1 MALETEIKQPL
12 TLADF
17 EAFVDLPENSERI
30 FEFISGE
37 IVEVPSNPFVS
48 EIAGLIMFFI
58 RLFLVQNNIAGH
70 LTGEAGGYMV
80 NGERYAP
87 DVAFI
92 SYARQPELA
101 RSGYNPNPPELAVEV
116 ISDPASVE
124 EQTAL
129 RRKLANYLAAGTVVW
144 IVDPSAR
151 TVEVYSPGQPVQTV
165 SESGTLSGGDLLPGL
180 RIPVKDIFPAS
191 GAKPEAASAG

>member
-1 MALETEIKQPL
+1 MVLETGIRQPL

-17 EAFVDLPENSERI
+17 EAFISLPENSERT

-37 IVEVPSNPFVS
+37 IVEVPSNPFTSAVAAQ
-48 EIAGLIMFFI
+48 IIILIGMY
-58 RLFLVQNNIAGH
+58 LLQNKIGH
-70 LTGEAGGYMV
+70 LTGEAGGYVV

-116 ISDPASVE
+116 ISDPTSVE
-124 EQTAL
+124 EQSAL
-129 RRKLANYLAAGTVVW
+129 RRKLANYLAAGTLVW
-144 IVDPSAR
+144 IVDPSKR
-151 TVEVYSPGQPVQTV
+151 IVEVYSPGQPVQTIT
-165 SESGTLSGGDLLPGL
+165 ESGTLSGGDVLPGL
-180 RIPVKDIFPAS
+180 SVSVKDIFPMSA
-191 GAKPEAASAG
+191 AQPEAPSTN

>member
-191 GAKPEAASAG
+191 GAKAEAASAG

>member
-1 MALETEIKQPL
+1 MALETKIKQPL

-17 EAFVDLPENSERI
+17 EAFINLPENSERT

-58 RLFLVQNNIAGH
+58 RLFLVQNNMAGH
-70 LTGEAGGYMV
+70 LTGEAGGYVV

-151 TVEVYSPGQPVQTV
+151 AVEVYAPGQPAQTV
-165 SESGTLSGGDLLPGL
+165 GEGGALSGGAVLPGL
-180 RIPVKDIFPAS
+180 SIPVKDIFPAS
-191 GAKPEAASAG
+191 GPRPATASAG

>member
-1 MALETEIKQPL
+1 MVLETDIRQAL

-17 EAFVDLPENSERI
+17 EAFIDLPENRERT

-48 EIAGLIMFFI
+48 EIAGLVMFFI

-101 RSGYNPNPPELAVEV
+101 RSGYNPNPPELVVEV
-116 ISDPASVE
+116 ISDPASAE
-124 EQTAL
+124 EQRVL
-129 RRKLANYLAAGTVVW
+129 RRKLANYLIVGALVW
-144 IVDPSAR
+144 IVDPSTREIEIYA
-151 TVEVYSPGQPVQTV
+151 PGQPVQAVT
-165 SESGTLSGGDLLPGL
+165 ESDTLDGGDVLPGL
-180 RIPVKDIFPAS
+180 RIAVKDIFPAKADS
-191 GAKPEAASAG
+191 DQPSAVS

>member
-1 MALETEIKQPL
+1 MVLKTETRQPL

-17 EAFVDLPENSERI
+17 EAFVNLPENRERT

-48 EIAGLIMFFI
+48 AVAAQIIILIGMY
-58 RLFLVQNNIAGH
+58 LLQNKIGH
-70 LTGEAGGYMV
+70 LTGEAGGYIV

-116 ISDPASVE
+116 ISDPTSIE
-124 EQTAL
+124 EQSAL
-129 RRKLANYLAAGTVVW
+129 RRKLANYLAAGTLVW
-144 IVDPSAR
+144 IVDPATR
-151 TVEVYSPGQPVQTV
+151 TVEVYAPGQPAQTV
-165 SESGTLSGGDLLPGL
+165 GAGGALSGGDVLPGL
-180 RIPVKDIFPAS
+180 SVPVKDLFPAS
-191 GAKPEAASAG
+191 GAAPETASAG